1 MIAELAALRVASQRE
16 TLSMAQILF
25 KNARLLDPHADALQ
39 GGVSVLV
46 EGETIREVSAKPIK
60 APKADVVDCKDRT
73 LMPGLIDCHVHV
85 MLSEVNIRYLEAIPL
100 TMMTVRAAAL
110 MRGMIDRGF
119 TTVRDTGGADW
130 GMRDG
135 VAQGHLPGPR
145 MFIAGRALGPT
156 GGHSDARRRTDVH
169 SGACKCCN
177 AMSFCLEVVDGAD
190 AVRAA
195 VREQLRQGVDQIK
208 IMVSGGVAS
217 PYDPLDSRQFSLAEI
232 AAAVEEAAAFGR
244 YTQAHAYTPDAITR
258 AVSQGVRTIEHG
270 NLIDEKSAKLMKDKG
285 AYLVANLVAYYAM
298 KERAKEF
305 GMSSEML
312 AKNDMVIDGGL
323 KSLEICKRAGIKVGY
338 GSDLLGALQV
348 DQSREFLLRREVLS
362 PIEIIRQATLV
373 GAEIVRMPGKL
384 GVVKPGAFADILVVD
399 GDPIKKLELLTG
411 QGENLSVIMK
421 AGRFH
426 KNRLAA

>member
-1 MIAELAALRVASQRE
+1 
-16 TLSMAQILF
+16 MAQILL
-25 KNARLLDPHADALQ
+25 KNANLLDPHADALQ
-39 GGVSVLV
+39 GGFSVLV
-46 EGETIREVSAKPIK
+46 EGESIREVSAKPIQ
-60 APKADVVDCKDRT
+60 AGNADVIDCKGRT

-100 TMMTVRAAAL
+100 TLMTVRASAL
-110 MRGMIDRGF
+110 MRAMIDRGF

-130 GMRDG
+130 GLRDG
-135 VAQGHLPGPR
+135 VAQGLLPGPR
-145 MFIAGRALGPT
+145 MFIAGRAIGPT
-156 GGHSDARRRTDVH
+156 GGHSDARRRTDTGP
-169 SGACKCCN
+169 GACRCCN
-177 AMSFCLEVVDGAD
+177 AMRFCLEVVDGVD

-217 PYDPLDSRQFSLAEI
+217 PYDPIDSRQFSLDEI
-232 AAAVEEAAAFGR
+232 RTAVEEADAFGR
-244 YTQAHAYTPDAITR
+244 YTQAHAYTAEAITR
-258 AVSQGVRTIEHG
+258 AVSQGVRTVEHG
-270 NLIDEKSAKLMKDKG
+270 NLIDEKSAALMKEKG

-298 KERAKEF
+298 RERAKEF
-305 GMSSEML
+305 GMTAEML
-312 AKNDMVIDGGL
+312 AKNDLVIDGGL
-323 KSLEICKRAGIKVGY
+323 KSLEICKRAGVPVGY
-338 GSDLLGALQV
+338 GSDLLGQLQI

-373 GAEIVRMPGKL
+373 GAEILRLPGKL

-399 GDPIKKLELLTG
+399 GDPIKNLELLSG

-421 AGRFH
+421 AGRLH

>member
-1 MIAELAALRVASQRE
+1 MRSGGEKVLMRIFVGESDRHGHRPLYEALVGLLRKEGLAGATVLR
-16 TLSMAQILF
+16 
-25 KNARLLDPHADALQ
+25 
-39 GGVSVLV
+39 GVSGFGAHSVYHTTKLLRLS
-46 EGETIREVSAKPIK
+46 TDLPM
-60 APKADVVDCKDRT
+60 VV
-73 LMPGLIDCHVHV
+73 
-85 MLSEVNIRYLEAIPL
+85 
-100 TMMTVRAAAL
+100 
-110 MRGMIDRGF
+110 
-119 TTVRDTGGADW
+119 
-130 GMRDG
+130 
-135 VAQGHLPGPR
+135 
-145 MFIAGRALGPT
+145 
-156 GGHSDARRRTDVH
+156 
-169 SGACKCCN
+169 
-177 AMSFCLEVVDGAD
+177 EVVD
-190 AVRAA
+190 
-195 VREQLRQGVDQIK
+195 
-208 IMVSGGVAS
+208 
-217 PYDPLDSRQFSLAEI
+217 SL
-232 AAAVEEAAAFGR
+232 FYRG
-244 YTQAHAYTPDAITR
+244 
-258 AVSQGVRTIEHG
+258 
-270 NLIDEKSAKLMKDKG
+270 KG

-384 GVVKPGAFADILVVD
+384 GVVAPGAFADILVVD

>member
-1 MIAELAALRVASQRE
+1 
-16 TLSMAQILF
+16 MAQILF
-25 KNARLLDPHADALQ
+25 KNAKLLDPHADALQ

-46 EGETIREVSAKPIK
+46 EGETIREVSAKAIK
-60 APKADVVDCKDRT
+60 APSADVIDCKGRT

-85 MLSEVNIRYLEAIPL
+85 MLSEVNLRYLEAIPL

-110 MRGMIDRGF
+110 MRAMIDRGF

-177 AMSFCLEVVDGAD
+177 AMSFCMEVVDGAD
-190 AVRAA
+190 AVRAG

-217 PYDPLDSRQFSLAEI
+217 PYDPLDSRQFSLEEI
-232 AAAVEEAAAFGR
+232 AAAVDEASAFGR

-270 NLIDEKSAKLMKDKG
+270 NLIDEQSAKLMKDKG

-298 KERAKEF
+298 RERAKEF
-305 GMSSEML
+305 GMTAEML
-312 AKNDMVIDGGL
+312 AKNDLVIDGGL

-348 DQSREFLLRREVLS
+348 DQSREFMLRREVLS
-362 PIEIIRQATLV
+362 PIEILRQATLV

-384 GVVKPGAFADILVVD
+384 GIVAPGAYADILVVD
-399 GDPIKKLELLTG
+399 GDPIKKLELLGG
-411 QGENLSVIMK
+411 QGEHLPVIMK

-426 KNRLAA
+426 KNRLSA

>member
-1 MIAELAALRVASQRE
+1 
-16 TLSMAQILF
+16 MAQILF
-25 KNARLLDPHADALQ
+25 KNAKLLDPHADALQ
-39 GGVSVLV
+39 AGVAVLV
-46 EGETIREVSAKPIK
+46 EGETIREVSAKAIK
-60 APKADVVDCKDRT
+60 APSADVIDCKGRT

-85 MLSEVNIRYLEAIPL
+85 MLSEVNLRYLEAIPL

-110 MRGMIDRGF
+110 MRAMIDRGF

-177 AMSFCLEVVDGAD
+177 AMSFCMEVVDGAD

-217 PYDPLDSRQFSLAEI
+217 PYDPLDSRQFSLEEI
-232 AAAVEEAAAFGR
+232 AAAVDEASAFGR

-270 NLIDEKSAKLMKDKG
+270 NLIDLQSAKLMKEKG

-298 KERAKEF
+298 RERAKEF
-305 GMSSEML
+305 GMTAEML
-312 AKNDMVIDGGL
+312 AKNDLVIDGGL

-348 DQSREFLLRREVLS
+348 DQSREFMLRREVLS
-362 PIEIIRQATLV
+362 PIEILRQATLV

-384 GVVKPGAFADILVVD
+384 GVIKAGACADLLVVD

-421 AGRFH
+421 AGRFNKH
-426 KNRLAA
+426 RL